1 MASNIE
7 MEAGAAVGVASAA
20 RVRAPRIVVGAVGKR
35 LRRLGPCAAA
45 AGLEFFR
52 PSFVSTQRNEIVDNL
67 SDIATGIGVSLAHL
81 ALAWC
86 LNNPRV
92 CSVALVVRA

>member
-1 MASNIE
+1 MRRVTQDLDLGLVAYSGL
-7 MEAGAAVGVASAA
+7 AGGLLTGKYRDGVPTGS
-20 RVRAPRIVVGAVGKR
+20 R
-35 LRRLGPCAAA
+35 AAA